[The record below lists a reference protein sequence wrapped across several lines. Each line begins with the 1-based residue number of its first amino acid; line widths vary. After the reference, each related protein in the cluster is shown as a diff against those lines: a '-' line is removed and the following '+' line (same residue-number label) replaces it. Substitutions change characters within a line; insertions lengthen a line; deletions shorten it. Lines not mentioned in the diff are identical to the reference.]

1 MDVCGS
7 ETVLTDTSLRKT
19 TPQQAVGDADV
30 SAAVGQTS
38 ELRELLSERHTN
50 KPFLVLI
57 RVGKRNSPKPPIN
70 RRLAVRQYVLGF
82 APVHQKI

>member
-50 KPFLVLI
+50 KPFLVLT

-70 RRLAVRQYVLGF
+70 RRLAVHQYVVGF
-82 APVHQKI
+82 APAHQKI